1 MQRTSLRYAA
11 WIVVAAV
18 LLLSVA
24 YAAKLYLE
32 QGVYSKSLRLV
43 CSEGYTTGLFI
54 YSVFRGGGSLRLSA
68 ECSPGRYAE
77 IDVALVGAVNASTT
91 LTCGS
96 SRVVPL
102 SGSGLL
108 AVYFRVESC
117 RGGDVWM
124 RVELAST

>member
-1 MQRTSLRYAA
+1 MRRISLKYAA
-11 WIVVAAV
+11 WIAVAAA
-18 LLLSVA
+18 LLLSAA

-32 QGVYSKSLRLV
+32 LAVYSKSLRLV

-54 YSVFRGGGSLRLSA
+54 YSVFGGGSLRLSA
-68 ECSPGRYAE
+68 ECPSGGQAE
-77 IDVALVGAVNASTT
+77 VSSVLVGAVNASAT

-102 SGSGLL
+102 NSSGLL

-117 RGGDVWM
+117 RGGDVWV
-124 RVELAST
+124 RVELTST